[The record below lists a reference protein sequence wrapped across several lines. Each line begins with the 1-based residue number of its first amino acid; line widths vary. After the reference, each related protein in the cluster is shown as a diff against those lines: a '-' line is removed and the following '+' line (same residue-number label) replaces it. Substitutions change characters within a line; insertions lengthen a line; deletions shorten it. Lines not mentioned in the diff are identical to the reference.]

1 MTIDGKK
8 EALEREIKLSWEQTR
23 TVSFWSIRANPNLK
37 QNALKDYKDLMR
49 FDWEESKIDEV
60 SDFMVFHQY
69 SDEPTM
75 RLVAAVAKVAG
86 RK

>member
-8 EALEREIKLSWEQTR
+8 EVLERDIRLSWEQTR

-49 FDWEESKIDEV
+49 FEWEEAKIDELKRV
-60 SDFMVFHQY
+60 SEETKGLFPDKIEFN
-69 SDEPTM
+69 
-75 RLVAAVAKVAG
+75 G
-86 RK
+86 